1 MSCKLKLPR
10 AKFSLQ
16 RVTQAI
22 IAAFE
27 AYGGASYGL
36 NYEKLDF
43 GSVLCHPPGKL

>member
-36 NYEKLDF
+36 NYATLDF
-43 GSVLCHPPGKL
+43 DSVVFSPSNF